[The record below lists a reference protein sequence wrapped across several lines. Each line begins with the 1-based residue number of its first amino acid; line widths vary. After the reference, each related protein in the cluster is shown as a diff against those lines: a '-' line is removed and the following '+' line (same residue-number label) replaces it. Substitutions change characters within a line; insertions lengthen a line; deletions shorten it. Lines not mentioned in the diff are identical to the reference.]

1 MRFLADMGVSMRVV
15 EWLRASGHD
24 AIHLRDE
31 GLQKLPNS
39 EIVQKAIR
47 EGRIVLTFAAN
58 DSQHSVNSLPTA
70 GEGIMIRSR
79 RP

>member
-31 GLQKLPNS
+31 GLQNCS
-39 EIVQKAIR
+39 RA
-47 EGRIVLTFAAN
+47 GAAL
-58 DSQHSVNSLPTA
+58 VPVT
-70 GEGIMIRSR
+70 SR
-79 RP
+79 RRCDTNAFDF